1 MSACSAGPATQA
13 PTSGGYPL
21 SIDNCGNRIVI
32 AEPPQRV
39 VTIKS
44 TATEMLLALGL
55 GDRIVASAFQDGPV
69 PEKWKQQIPVISKS
83 LPAQEPVLAY
93 SPDFIFGGWES
104 NFTPEGVGDRSS
116 LAKLNISTYVAPA
129 ACLKPGYKPDP
140 LTFDKVFAGISE
152 IGQIFD
158 AEAAAEQFVVQERQK
173 LAAIVPSTQ
182 EHSTLWFSSGSETPY
197 VGAGTGAPQMLMEA
211 AGLVNVMA
219 DVQESWASASWEV
232 IAERN
237 PETIVLVDSSWGSTE
252 KKKSVLEAHPV
263 MSQLEAVKNK
273 RYIVVPFAAS
283 EAGVRNVD
291 CAEFFHDWYTPE
303 NAVLTV
309 SGRHSM
315 DQIEQLADRYF
326 GPVPPRA
333 TKGRARLDDAELPAS
348 RAASFHDPNVTLPGV
363 SISYR
368 IPGPDVEPDSYLAL
382 NALARLLSLQSGQ
395 SSALADIDAQTG
407 YFGAFDAVTP
417 EVFNVVLTVGN
428 GAGCDSAVEV
438 FDDALAAFQDPAA
451 VDRHLKPALGTL
463 RRHYMLT
470 GTDLLDRCRFIG
482 KAELLFGNPD
492 LISSLP
498 QRVAALT
505 ATDLARAA
513 QSLVAKKRAVVNI
526 LPTKGTGM
534 VTASGDLQKTLGAIS
549 IPDGRDTRAQAL
561 GWGPTRGL
569 ASYAEVREPE
579 STGLAESLSFTTSTR
594 GGISVALC
602 RENRTSLV
610 ELRLR
615 FATDGV
621 GWEDPW
627 GVRRIVDGIR
637 GRMEILRPALA
648 GSLDMDVRADG
659 EMIEFSGR
667 AEPAG
672 LPGWFGAVEDCI
684 SGDWPP
690 LPPAPQSPAQSL
702 GMLSD
707 VIARKLL
714 IDAAGWTGMPSHG
727 TTERPNR
734 QIFTKTA
741 ATLVV
746 IGNIDADELE
756 ESLANLGLPEDR
768 EGMDRVLAL
777 PGRPNLRQEVQ
788 VDGST
793 TVLSSYFLET
803 DTAGI
808 PEAARYITAAL
819 YGGSPLSRLHR
830 NPLLET
836 VIARTGGIVGRRT
849 IAGRPVSTTRI
860 VAGSSA
866 FAAAAKEMKREEKS
880 FRVYPPAKA
889 EIAQAIK
896 YCENELRNVSDSP
909 QTKADYFA
917 NLMSRGIPLDRYHYI
932 GAELREVTPEL
943 VAATFDSL
951 FSCERITVSVGNL
964 ANLEG
969 A

>member
-1 MSACSAGPATQA
+1 MPTQTTTSARELRTIKLGNGLRVIADYTDEVARTAVTVHYGVGFRSEPESKEGFAHLFEHLMFQGSQRVPKGLFYARVKAT
-13 PTSGGYPL
+13 GGYVNGTTHQDYTDYQHL
-21 SIDNCGNRIVI
+21 I
-32 AEPPQRV
+32 APWDLER
-39 VTIKS
+39 TMYFE
-44 TATEMLLALGL
+44 A
-55 GDRIVASAFQDGPV
+55 DRM
-69 PEKWKQQIPVISKS
+69 
-83 LPAQEPVLAY
+83 
-93 SPDFIFGGWES
+93 
-104 NFTPEGVGDRSS
+104 R
-116 LAKLNISTYVAPA
+116 
-129 ACLKPGYKPDP
+129 
-140 LTFDKVFAGISE
+140 
-152 IGQIFD
+152 
-158 AEAAAEQFVVQERQK
+158 
-173 LAAIVPSTQ
+173 
-182 EHSTLWFSSGSETPY
+182 
-197 VGAGTGAPQMLMEA
+197 APQFTRRSL
-211 AGLVNVMA
+211 
-219 DVQESWASASWEV
+219 QE
-232 IAERN
+232 
-237 PETIVLVDSSWGSTE
+237 
-252 KKKSVLEAHPV
+252 
-263 MSQLEAVKNK
+263 QLELVQQEIYYNTAVDP
-273 RYIVVPFAAS
+273 Y
-283 EAGVRNVD
+283 AGFPWPKSSNLLFDDYANAHDGYGDMNRLRSISLDD

-315 DQIEQLADRYF
+315 EQVEQLADRYF
-326 GPVPPRA
+326 GSVPPRA
-333 TKGRARLDDAELPAS
+333 TKGRTRLDDAELLAS

-395 SSALADIDAQTG
+395 SSSLADIDAQTG

-428 GAGCDSAVEV
+428 GADCDSAVDA
-438 FDDALAAFQDPAA
+438 FDNALAAFRDPAA
-451 VDRHLKPALGTL
+451 VTRHLQPALGTL
-463 RRHYMLT
+463 RRHYLLT

-482 KAELLFGNPD
+482 KSQLLFGDPD

-498 QRVAALT
+498 QSVAALT

-534 VTASGDLQKTLGAIS
+534 VTASGDLQKTLGTIT
-549 IPDGRDTRAQAL
+549 IPDGRDAKAQAL
-561 GWGPTRGL
+561 GWGPTVGL

-594 GGISVALC
+594 SGISIALC
-602 RENRTSLV
+602 RENRSSLV

-615 FATDGV
+615 FATDGI

-637 GRMEILRPALA
+637 RRMEILRPALA

-667 AEPAG
+667 AEQAS
-672 LPGWFGAVEDCI
+672 LPDWFGAVEDCI
-684 SGDWPP
+684 SRDWPP
-690 LPPAPQSPAQSL
+690 LTPSPQSPAQSL

-714 IDAAGWTGMPSHG
+714 IDAAGWTGMHTHG
-727 TTERPNR
+727 KTELPNR
-734 QIFTKTA
+734 RIFTKTA

-756 ESLANLGLPEDR
+756 ESLATLGLPEDR
-768 EGMDRVLAL
+768 EGTHKALAL
-777 PGRPNLRQEVQ
+777 PERPNLRQDVHM
-788 VDGST
+788 DGST
-793 TVLSSYFLET
+793 TVHSSYFLEP

-849 IAGRPVSTTRI
+849 IAGRPVATTRI

-866 FAAAAKEMKREEKS
+866 FAAAAREMKREEKS
-880 FRVYPPAKA
+880 FRAYPPAKA
-889 EIAQAIK
+889 EIGQAIK
-896 YCENELRNVSDSP
+896 YCENELRNVSDST

-917 NLMSRGIPLDRYHYI
+917 NLMSRGIPLDRYHNI

-951 FSCERITVSVGNL
+951 FSGERIAVSVGDL